1 MRVDQQDAGLPMVAS
16 KSFFDEAILL
26 RWLVTG
32 IFVAGQLAVI
42 GGPPKSLKTS
52 VAIDLALSLGTGT
65 PFLGRFRVP
74 HSLRVG
80 LLSGES
86 GKATI
91 QETAKRI
98 CVAKGVKAEAADV
111 RWGFDLPRLEEEQD
125 LKKLTTTIVKRR
137 LGAAIIDPLYL
148 CAIGKSGLQ
157 ASNVYEMG
165 SLLGRVTR
173 VCLDAGATPIL
184 IHHTKRNVHSSDGIL
199 DLGDLSFSGVAEAA
213 RQWLLLNRLSA
224 FDPSSGQHHL
234 RIVVGGSAGNCG
246 RWDLEIDEGVAG
258 GDLNGRTWKVVV
270 QPCDLADSASE
281 RRPVGRR
288 SKRQDRQ

>member
-1 MRVDQQDAGLPMVAS
+1 MSTPKIMRVDQQDAGLPMVAS

-32 IFVAGQLAVI
+32 ILVAGQLAVI

-52 VAIDLALSLGTGT
+52 VAIDLALSLGTAAR
-65 PFLGRFRVP
+65 FLGRFRVP

-86 GKATI
+86 GKATT

-98 CVAKGVKAEAADV
+98 CVAKGVEAEAADV
-111 RWGFDLPRLEEEQD
+111 RWGFDLPRLDDEQD
-125 LKKLTTTIVKRR
+125 LKKLATTIVKRR
-137 LGAAIIDPLYL
+137 LGAVIIDPLYP

-184 IHHTKRNVHSSDGIL
+184 IHHTKRKVQNTDGIL

-213 RQWLLLNRLSA
+213 PVVASEPPVSLRPQLGTPSPAAWLSA
-224 FDPSSGQHHL
+224 AQPAIAGAGTSRSM
-234 RIVVGGSAGNCG
+234 RGSPA
-246 RWDLEIDEGVAG
+246 
-258 GDLNGRTWKVVV
+258 RTCKN
-270 QPCDLADSASE
+270 A
-281 RRPVGRR
+281 RGM
-288 SKRQDRQ
+288 